1 MNLFRFALAPF
12 VILSLLLNSAVEAAV
27 IDPTP
32 FLKQDTFGTFK
43 VSPGGQYFAA
53 SVPLEDRT
61 LLVVLNAKDQSV
73 TAKISLGPAKH
84 VEDFWWANDERV
96 VLSISERFGQRDLPK
111 LTGELMGI
119 DADGSR
125 ADILVGFRARQSGT
139 FTRLEKKKGDRVT
152 AFMVDSLPQDER
164 NILIATQPFIDDP
177 FRKVERMDVYSGG
190 RKTIGV
196 APIRNAEFFT
206 DNSGAVRLVTGFNAD
221 RINHLYHRA
230 DDDAEWTDITRK
242 GDEASVETPIG
253 FSADNRLAYLNST
266 RAAGP
271 DVIIE
276 LDLATSKRR
285 IVLSDPISDPQEIIY
300 RTGTNI
306 PVGASFMGQR
316 FHTAFFDDTA
326 PEAKLTRSL
335 EKAFA
340 GQAVQ
345 ITSLSA
351 DGGLALVRVWSD
363 RSPGDYYTFDTKTLQ
378 AAHFITSRSWLDPEL
393 MGATQA
399 IQLVARDGTPLHGYV
414 TRPHSAAAG
423 QLPMIVMPHG
433 GPFDIYD
440 SWGFD
445 PEVQLLAAAG
455 YAVLQVNF
463 RGSGNYGKAFSDA
476 GKQQWGR
483 AMQDDVTDATRW
495 TIEQGIADP
504 QRICLHGAS
513 YGGYASLMGVAREPS
528 LYRCASGYIGVYD
541 LAKMHSR
548 GDIRES
554 ASGETYLSE
563 WIGEPETLAE
573 VSPPNLAA
581 NIKAPVFLAAG
592 GEDRRAP
599 IAHSKQMETALR
611 AAGVPVE
618 TLYFDNEGHGFY
630 LEDHRLTYYKQ
641 LLAFLDRHIGQ
652 PSQAAAATSD
662 SNSSK

>member
-1 MNLFRFALAPF
+1 MNISRFSLVSSLFA
-12 VILSLLLNSAVEAAV
+12 SLLLSSTLSAAV

-32 FLKQDTFGTFK
+32 FLKPDTFGTFK
-43 VSPGGQYFAA
+43 VSPNGQYFAA

-73 TAKISLGPAKH
+73 TAKVSLGPAKH

-125 ADILVGFRARQSGT
+125 ADILVGYRARQSGT
-139 FTRLEKKKGDRVT
+139 FTRLEKKKGDRVA
-152 AFMVDSLPQDER
+152 AFMVDSLPHDER

-196 APIRNAEFFT
+196 APIRNAVFFT
-206 DNSGAVRLVTGFNAD
+206 DNSGAVRLVTGFNAN
-221 RINHLYHRA
+221 RVIHLYHRA
-230 DDDAEWTDITRK
+230 DDDAEWTDITRS
-242 GDEASVETPIG
+242 GDEASIETPIG
-253 FSADNRLAYLNST
+253 FSADNRLAFLQST
-266 RAAGP
+266 QAEGP
-271 DVIIE
+271 DVILE

-285 IVLSDPISDPQEIIY
+285 IVLSDPTTDPQEIIY
-300 RTGTNI
+300 RTGTRI
-306 PVGASFMGQR
+306 PVGASFMGTR
-316 FHTAFFDDTA
+316 FHSKFFDDSA

-340 GQAVQ
+340 GQAVE

-351 DGGLALVRVWSD
+351 DGGLALVNVWSD
-363 RSPGDYYTFDTKTLQ
+363 RSPGDYYTFDTKTMQ

-399 IQLVARDGTPLHGYV
+399 IQLAARDGTPLHGYV
-414 TRPHSAAAG
+414 TRPHAAAAG
-423 QLPMIVMPHG
+423 QLPMVVMPHG
-433 GPFDIYD
+433 GPFEIFD

-445 PEVQLLAAAG
+445 PEVQMLTAAG
-455 YAVLQVNF
+455 YAVLQLNF
-463 RGSGNYGKAFSDA
+463 RGSGNYGQAFRDA

-483 AMQDDVTDATRW
+483 AMQDDLTDATQW
-495 TIEQGIADP
+495 AIEQGIADP

-513 YGGYASLMGVAREPS
+513 YGGYASLMGVTREPT
-528 LYRCASGYIGVYD
+528 LYRCASGYVGVYD
-541 LAKMHSR
+541 LAKMHTR

-581 NIKAPVFLAAG
+581 SIKAPVFLAAG

-599 IAHSKQMETALR
+599 IAHSKKMEAALR

-618 TLYFDNEGHGFY
+618 TLYYDNEGHGFY
-630 LEDHRLTYYKQ
+630 LEDHKLTYYKQ
-641 LLAFLDRHIGQ
+641 LLTFLDRHIGQ
-652 PSQAAAATSD
+652 ASAATATAE
-662 SNSSK
+662 NSPAGK

>member
-1 MNLFRFALAPF
+1 MNLFRLALVLSA
-12 VILSLLLNSAVEAAV
+12 ILSLLFGSALHAAV

-32 FLKQDTFGTFK
+32 FLKPDTFGTFK
-43 VSPGGQYFAA
+43 VSPSGQYFAA
-53 SVPLEDRT
+53 SVSLEDRT
-61 LLVVLNAKDQSV
+61 LLVVLNAKDQTVS
-73 TAKISLGPAKH
+73 AKVSLGTAKH

-125 ADILVGFRARQSGT
+125 ADLLVGYRARQSET
-139 FTRLEKKKGDRVT
+139 FTRLKQKKGDRVA
-152 AFMVDSLPQDER
+152 AFMVDSLPHDER
-164 NILIATQPFIDDP
+164 NILISTQPLIDDP
-177 FRKVERMDVYSGG
+177 FRKVERMDVYTGA
-190 RKTIGV
+190 RKTVGV
-196 APIRNAEFFT
+196 APIRNAVFFT
-206 DNSGAVRLVTGFNAD
+206 DNSGAVRLVTGFNAN

-230 DDDAEWTDITRK
+230 DDDAEWIDITRG
-242 GDEASVETPIG
+242 GDEASIETPIG
-253 FSADNRLAYLNST
+253 FSADNRLAYLQST
-266 RAAGP
+266 QAKGP
-271 DVIIE
+271 DVIVE
-276 LDLATSKRR
+276 LDLASSKRR
-285 IVLSDPISDPQEIIY
+285 IVLSDPITDPQEIIY
-300 RTGTNI
+300 RAGSSI
-306 PVGASFMGQR
+306 PVGASFMGKR
-316 FHTAFFDDTA
+316 FHSKFFDDSA

-340 GQAVQ
+340 GEAVA

-351 DGGLALVRVWSD
+351 DGGLALVQVWSD
-363 RSPGDYYTFDTKTLQ
+363 RSPGDYYTFDTKTMQ

-399 IQLVARDGTPLHGYV
+399 IQLDARDGTPLHGYV
-414 TRPHSAAAG
+414 TRPKGAVEG
-423 QLPMIVMPHG
+423 KLPMVVMPHG

-440 SWGFD
+440 EWGFD

-495 TIEQGIADP
+495 AVEQGIADP

-513 YGGYASLMGVAREPS
+513 YGGYASLMGVAREPA

-541 LAKMHSR
+541 LANMHNW
-548 GDIRES
+548 GDIRDS

-563 WIGEPETLAE
+563 WIGEPETLAA

-599 IAHSKQMETALR
+599 IAHSKKMEAALR
-611 AAGVPVE
+611 AAGTPVE
-618 TLYFDNEGHGFY
+618 TLYYDNEGHGFY
-630 LEDHRLTYYKQ
+630 LEDHKLTYYKQ

-652 PSQAAAATSD
+652 PAAATA
-662 SNSSK
+662 NIVNPKAN